1 LQQVLQSNLGPR
13 GTLKMLVSSGGDIK
27 ITKDGHVLLQ
37 EMQIQHPTAALI
49 ARSTSSQDKITGDGT
64 TSAIILIG
72 EIMSQ
77 SERYLVEGLHPRSI
91 IDGIELGRDRVLKF
105 LDEFKIKPNLD
116 DFEFLCNVV
125 KTTISTKITSKV
137 AERLT
142 PLIVEAVKTISRPK
156 EPIDLHMIEIMTMQ
170 HTSDLDSK
178 LIKGLVLDHGG
189 RDYNM
194 PGKVDNA
201 YILTCNI
208 SLEPEKPTNVT
219 QVLIKDA
226 EEREKILEMERSY
239 LEERVNKIIQL
250 KREVCEESGNGFV
263 IINEKGIDPGCLS
276 RLAAEGILA
285 LRRAKRRN
293 MERCSKA
300 CGGQCINSVDDL
312 NPKVLGF
319 AKNVY
324 QYNLGE
330 QKYTFI
336 EGVENPFSCT
346 ILVKGPN
353 KHTIQQVKDAIH
365 DGIRSV
371 KNTLEDGC
379 ILPGAGAFE
388 IAAYLDLIKFKDTV
402 SGRMKLGVQV
412 MAEALLVV
420 PKTLSLNSGFDV
432 IDTLIKLEEEH
443 KKGKIVGLNV
453 YTGDPMDPISSGIY
467 DVYRVKRNLISSAV
481 TVSTQLLL
489 VDEVM
494 TTHK

>member
-1 LQQVLQSNLGPR
+1 M
-13 GTLKMLVSSGGDIK
+13 LK
-27 ITKDGHVLLQ
+27 
-37 EMQIQHPTAALI
+37 
-49 ARSTSSQDKITGDGT
+49 
-64 TSAIILIG
+64 
-72 EIMSQ
+72 
-77 SERYLVEGLHPRSI
+77 
-91 IDGIELGRDRVLKF
+91 
-105 LDEFKIKPNLD
+105 N
-116 DFEFLCNVV
+116 
-125 KTTISTKITSKV
+125 
-137 AERLT
+137 
-142 PLIVEAVKTISRPK
+142 
-156 EPIDLHMIEIMTMQ
+156 
-170 HTSDLDSK
+170 
-178 LIKGLVLDHGG
+178 
-189 RDYNM
+189 
-194 PGKVDNA
+194 
-201 YILTCNI
+201 
-208 SLEPEKPTNVT
+208 EK
-219 QVLIKDA
+219 
-226 EEREKILEMERSY
+226 KILEMERSY